1 MASEG
6 VLSFPSTSGSGSSTP
21 GLDPSAMGEINS
33 WFSEANAMD
42 DPTVDILAALPE
54 EPDPRRA
61 AGITRIITN
70 LFRVIAGKLTTVW
83 SVVIAI
89 NNKVEGLKSAVEEAA
104 KERDKVSKQIDRLL
118 KLTAAVDGRVGE
130 TEVALIE
137 RIDLAEKE
145 IVKVE
150 KKWHEDAGK
159 MKGKWD

>member
-6 VLSFPSTSGSGSSTP
+6 VFSFPSTSGSGSSTP

-42 DPTVDILAALPE
+42 DPAVDILAALPE

-89 NNKVEGLKSAVEEAA
+89 NNKIEGLKVTVEEAT
-104 KERDKVSKQIDRLL
+104 KERDKIGKQIDRLL

-145 IVKVE
+145 IMKVH
-150 KKWHEDAGK
+150 KKMAEDEGK
-159 MKGKWD
+159 